1 VGFSNDHAAANA
13 AQQAATD
20 LLPNEALITGQEAP
34 VQITEGDGAVIVDG
48 GCWPSLPRRKMQ
60 STSVHEAL
68 AQPVDATQAPNRSAG
83 VANAKV
89 LRSRSFS

>member
-48 GCWPSLPRRKMQ
+48 GCWQQL
-60 STSVHEAL
+60 SVAAAPE
-68 AQPVDATQAPNRSAG
+68 DAVHFRP
-83 VANAKV
+83 
-89 LRSRSFS
+89 